1 MPKLGQDT
9 NMETHSIG
17 GSTFQF
23 SATKVGTLGATEYTL
38 VAVVQDV
45 SGSVSGFKREM
56 EACLKEAVRGC
67 QRSPRADNL
76 MLRTVLFDDQVRELH
91 GFKPLQDCNAGDYD
105 GCIPDGG
112 CTALHDAAYTAIKSL
127 TEYGRKLSEQDFSVN
142 AVVVV
147 ITDGQDNRS
156 KTTLSM
162 VAQALQE
169 ARTSEALE
177 SIMPILV
184 GVGVGGTGSQ
194 LDQYLEDFKTPAGF
208 QQYVG
213 LADANEKTLAK
224 LGGFISKSIS
234 SQSKS
239 LGSGG
244 ASQSL
249 TF

>member
-1 MPKLGQDT
+1 MRLAFFPSKSD
-9 NMETHSIG
+9 
-17 GSTFQF
+17 
-23 SATKVGTLGATEYTL
+23 SASPEY
-38 VAVVQDV
+38 
-45 SGSVSGFKREM
+45 EM
-56 EACLKEAVRGC
+56 
-67 QRSPRADNL
+67 S
-76 MLRTVLFDDQVRELH
+76 MLLLH
-91 GFKPLQDCNAGDYD
+91 NGIAESMQIDYGDF
-105 GCIPDGG
+105 
-112 CTALHDAAYTAIKSL
+112 T
-127 TEYGRKLSEQDFSVN
+127 VN

-156 KTTLSM
+156 KVSLNM
-162 VAQALQE
+162 VADALKE

-177 SIMPILV
+177 SIMPILI
-184 GVGVGGTGSQ
+184 GVGTGGSGSQ
-194 LDQYLEDFKTPAGF
+194 LDQYLEDFKTQAGF